1 MRRLC
6 QPCRWWGRVLPRKGM
21 RSEGRPRSGSLPSF
35 LAVHVQLEDENED
48 VRWATVKALEKL
60 EAAAPGTHAAALVT
74 KLEDQSWLVRRATMK
89 VLGELEVA
97 GLSTEQQAKLAAARC
112 VIGL

>member
-1 MRRLC
+1 MTAPGTHAEAL
-6 QPCRWWGRVLPRKGM
+6 VAK
-21 RSEGRPRSGSLPSF
+21 
-35 LAVHVQLEDENED
+35 LEDENED

-89 VLGELEVA
+89 VLGELEVP
-97 GLSTEQQAKLAAARC
+97 GSRPSSKPSWPQRAAC
-112 VIGL
+112 P